1 MLVESSLPI
10 DNWGVTIA
18 PSGTSAAAMIS
29 PMTPGYGAGD
39 LYVASAPG
47 EQARPVE
54 RGLTSWI
61 SFSDDGKRMAF
72 FETGSWPFRRTVL
85 QVMNP
90 DGSGQQR
97 FLMNQNISGRGG
109 IDEHQRTWGDR
120 RLVRLCGDFMKSRL
134 LSTEIA
140 D

>member
-1 MLVESSLPI
+1 
-10 DNWGVTIA
+10 
-18 PSGTSAAAMIS
+18 MIS

-109 IDEHQRTWGDR
+109 IDGWSDCVAT
-120 RLVRLCGDFMKSRL
+120 S
-134 LSTEIA
+134 
-140 D
+140 